1 MAKSTPKENLL
12 KHLKTVGKDR
22 SWDSLTEMF
31 NPGKYHDWARNT
43 ARINGYV
50 ADEKILNP
58 IKEIENTKF
67 SHELSAHKKNN
78 KEYINKIIELEKR
91 VQFLTDFTKH
101 EPKDFVIETPTDPKK
116 HEGVAVVQWSDWHI
130 DEKIVPSTVNGMNEY
145 NPEIATERAN
155 ILFSNTVKLTNT
167 QRGALDIKRLIIH
180 KGGDDI
186 TGWIHPE
193 NMQTNTMTPQEAIFF
208 VHDLQMAGI
217 QYLLDHGDF
226 EMIDVVCSR
235 GNHGRTTP
243 KMQYGNDYSTNNENY
258 LNNMLAKHFRNEPR
272 VRFQIDNSETAYMEV
287 YGRNLRFFH
296 GWQVRFMGGIGG
308 VTVPLYKAI
317 HRWNDTTPAYY
328 NFMGDK
334 HVYSNPTPDSVLNG
348 SLVGYNAYAL
358 SHGFKFQR
366 PIQSFT
372 IIDSKYGA
380 TIKAPIFCSK

>member
-1 MAKSTPKENLL
+1 MPTTQIENLL
-12 KHLKTVGKDR
+12 KHLRSKGKDR
-22 SWDSLTEMF
+22 SWPELTKLF
-31 NPGKYHDWARNT
+31 NPGKSNDWARECARKNGFNT
-43 ARINGYV
+43 TTGKFTLE
-50 ADEKILNP
+50 EKIKETKYQNEAVHREANERKL
-58 IKEIENTKF
+58 IK
-67 SHELSAHKKNN
+67 
-78 KEYINKIIELEKR
+78 KIIEHEKTIS
-91 VQFLTDFTKH
+91 FLSDFTKH
-101 EPKDFVIETPTDPKK
+101 RPDKFVIPVPKNSKK

-155 ILFSNTVKLTNT
+155 ILFANTIKLTNT

-208 VHDLQMAGI
+208 VHDLQLAGI

-226 EMIDVVCSR
+226 EMIDIVCSR
-235 GNHGRTTP
+235 GNHGRITP
-243 KMQYGNDYSTNNENY
+243 KMQYGNDYATNNENY

-272 VRFQIDNSETAYMEV
+272 VRFQIDNSETAYMDV
-287 YGRNLRFFH
+287 YGRILRFFH
-296 GWQVRFMGGIGG
+296 GWQVKSMGGIGG
-308 VTVPLYKAI
+308 IGIPLYKAI
-317 HRWNDTTPAYY
+317 HRWNDTQPAYY

-334 HVYSNPTPDSVLNG
+334 HVYSNPTPDCQLNG
-348 SLVGYNAYAL
+348 SLVGYNTYAL

>member
-1 MAKSTPKENLL
+1 MSWPKLAE
-12 KHLKTVGKDR
+12 K
-22 SWDSLTEMF
+22 F
-31 NPGKYHDWARNT
+31 NPGGNSDWART
-43 ARINGYV
+43 VARSHGWVSQEDKFAI
-50 ADEKILNP
+50 ETR
-58 IKEIENTKF
+58 IENTKF
-67 SHELSAHKKNN
+67 QQEAQTKRDSEKRLIK
-78 KEYINKIIELEKR
+78 KIIEQEKAIH
-91 VQFLTDFTKH
+91 FLTDFEKH
-101 EPKDFVIETPTDPKK
+101 NPRLLTIPPPKNDKL
-116 HEGVAVVQWSDWHI
+116 HEGVAITQWSDWHV
-130 DEKIVPSTVNGMNEY
+130 DEKIIPATVNNLNEY
-145 NPEIATERAN
+145 SPEIAAERAQ
-155 ILFSNTVKLTNT
+155 ILFENTVKLTNT
-167 QRGALDIKRLIIH
+167 QRGALTIKRLVIH

-208 VHDLQMAGI
+208 AHDLQLSGI

-258 LNNMLAKHFRNEPR
+258 LNYMLAKHFKNESR
-272 VRFQIDNSETAYMEV
+272 VRFHIDDAETAYMDI
-287 YGRNLRFFH
+287 YGKPIRFFH
-296 GWQVRFMGGIGG
+296 GWQVKFMGGIGG
-308 VTVPLYKAI
+308 ITVPLHKAI
-317 HRWNDTTPAYY
+317 HRWNDTRPAYY

-334 HVYSNPTPDSVLNG
+334 HVYSNPTPDCQLNG

-358 SHGFKFQR
+358 SHGFKYQR

>member
-1 MAKSTPKENLL
+1 MAKSTPKEQLL
-12 KHLKTVGKDR
+12 AHLKKNGKDM
-22 SWDSLTEMF
+22 SWAELTKKF
-31 NPGKYHDWARNT
+31 NPGAHHEWSRNN
-43 ARINGYV
+43 ARISGFV
-50 ADEKILNP
+50 SGQKTFKPAHI
-58 IKEIENTKF
+58 IENTKF
-67 SHELSAHKKNN
+67 SQEINTQKKNN
-78 KEYINKIIELEKR
+78 KEFVKKIIELEKK
-91 VQFLTDFTKH
+91 VAFLSDFNKH
-101 EPKDFVIETPTDPKK
+101 KPSEFVIPTPTDPKK
-116 HEGVAVVQWSDWHI
+116 HEGVAVTQWSDWHI

-155 ILFSNTVKLTNT
+155 ILFANTIKLTNT

-208 VHDLQMAGI
+208 VHDLQLAGI

-287 YGRNLRFFH
+287 YGRILRFFH

-308 VTVPLYKAI
+308 ITVPLYKAI